1 MEEKRQPSLD
11 RDIPDEHI
19 IELFWQRDESAIALT
34 DKKYRTYLFTIA
46 FNILRD
52 EFDCDECLNDTYL
65 STWNS
70 IPPTRPGR
78 FSLYLSKITRNLS
91 VDKYRKKTAKGRVP
105 AEIVIS
111 LDEIHDSLLAEDTI
125 ESEEDSR
132 EIIRALN
139 AYLSKLSSDDAFIFI
154 CRYYYFDRIEKI
166 ADMLSVSEKTVYRR
180 LSSMRKG
187 LKEHL
192 IKEGLF

>member
-1 MEEKRQPSLD
+1 MEEKTQPRMA

-70 IPPTRPGR
+70 IPPARPTR
-78 FSLYLSKITRNLS
+78 FSFYLSKITRNLS
-91 VDKYRKKTAKGRVP
+91 VDKYRKKTAKGRIP
-105 AEIVIS
+105 AEMVVS
-111 LDEIHDSLLAEDTI
+111 LDEIRDSLLAEDSL

-139 AYLSKLSSDDAFIFI
+139 AYLAKLSSDDAFIFI
-154 CRYYYFDRIEKI
+154 CRYYYFDKVEKI
-166 ADMLSVSEKTVYRR
+166 ADMLSMSEKTIYRR
-180 LSSMRKG
+180 LATIRRG

-192 IKEGLF
+192 TKEGLF